1 MKKLILLFMLL
12 FGTLSFATKKL
23 YVGTNA
29 EYKPY
34 EYIENGKI
42 VGFDAELMEAI
53 CKKLGYEVVWN
64 NIAFDGLIPALQ
76 TNKLD
81 AIIAG
86 MKQTPERQK
95 AVTFSMPYLL
105 VASDEHF
112 ILVNK
117 DSKLTSKDE
126 LKGLKIGTQL
136 GSVQEEFA
144 KKMTDID
151 KVILYNSWTGALM
164 DVENNKIDA
173 VILSDTSATEYLK
186 TMKDLKKLDTI
197 KDEKPGASIAFKKG
211 NIELAEASNKA
222 IMELVDEGTYLKILQ
237 KYFPEKVDKFLQ
249 LYPNQK

>member
-1 MKKLILLFMLL
+1 MKKIILILMFL
-12 FGTLSFATKKL
+12 FGTLSFASKKL

-53 CKKLGYEVVWN
+53 CKKLDYEVVWS

-76 TNKLD
+76 MNKID

-86 MKQTPERQK
+86 MKQTPERKK

-105 VASDEHF
+105 IASDEHF

-117 DSKLTSKDE
+117 NSKLTSKE
-126 LKGLKIGTQL
+126 QLKGLKIGTQL
-136 GSVQEEFA
+136 GTVQEEFA
-144 KKMTDID
+144 KKMTDAD
-151 KVILYNSWTGALM
+151 KVVLYNSWTGALM

-186 TMKDLKKLDTI
+186 TMKNLKKLDTV
-197 KDEKPGASIAFKKG
+197 KDETPGSSIAFKKG
-211 NIELAEASNKA
+211 NTQLAEETNKA
-222 IMELVDEGTYLKILQ
+222 IMELVEEGTYLKILQ
-237 KYFPEKVDKFLQ
+237 KYFPEKVEKFLK